1 MKTRLLVLLIAAVAV
16 PACHNGDAV
25 RRTTPP
31 QSSAALLKAAALSG
45 RQEAP
50 PVATTAT
57 GNATV
62 SVDPALGQ
70 IVVTV
75 NVSGLSDITEAHLH
89 VGPPGADGPIIFPL
103 SSGPFTSPLVVTLTT
118 SNLVPASAQGI
129 DTIGD
134 AIQAIQSGRTYVNVH
149 TTAFPDG
156 ELRGQVGPA
165 VFGAD
170 LSGAQEASPVATSA
184 TGTASVSINPD
195 QTVIQTLLSTPG
207 LLGVTAAHIHLGAEG
222 EDGPVIFP
230 LVSGSYGS
238 TLITEL
244 TAANLTPQP
253 GAMTFEEAIDA
264 VLTGNAYVNVHTN
277 AHPEGEIRGQIRPS
291 VTPVVTPPPTTDPP
305 TTDPPTTIP
314 PPTIIGPYF
323 R

>member
-1 MKTRLLVLLIAAVAV
+1 MKTRLLVLLIAAVVV

-31 QSSAALLKAAALSG
+31 QGGSTTLLKAATLSG

-50 PVATTAT
+50 PVVTTAT
-57 GNATV
+57 GSATV
-62 SVDPALGQ
+62 SVDPGLGQ

-75 NVSGLSDITEAHLH
+75 TVSGLSDITDAHLH
-89 VGPPGADGPIIFPL
+89 VGPPGMDGPIIFPL
-103 SSGPFTSPLVVTLTT
+103 ASGPFTSPLVVTLTS
-118 SNLVPASAQGI
+118 SNLVPAPAQGI

-134 AIQAIQSGRTYVNVH
+134 AIQAIQGGRTYVNVH

-156 ELRGQVGPA
+156 ELRGQVGP
-165 VFGAD
+165 VEFGAV
-170 LSGAQEASPVATSA
+170 LSGTQEVPPVVTSA
-184 TGTASVSINPD
+184 TGSTSLSINPD
-195 QTVIQTLLSTPG
+195 QTLFQALLSTPG
-207 LLGVTAAHIHLGAEG
+207 LLGVTGAHIHLGAEG
-222 EDGPVIFP
+222 EDGPVIFT

-244 TAANLTPQP
+244 SAANLTPQP

-264 VLTGNAYVNVHTN
+264 ILTGNAYVNVHTN

-291 VTPVVTPPPTTDPP
+291 VTPVVVTPPTTDPP
-305 TTDPPTTIP
+305 TVVIP
-314 PPTIIGPYF
+314 PPVIIGPYF